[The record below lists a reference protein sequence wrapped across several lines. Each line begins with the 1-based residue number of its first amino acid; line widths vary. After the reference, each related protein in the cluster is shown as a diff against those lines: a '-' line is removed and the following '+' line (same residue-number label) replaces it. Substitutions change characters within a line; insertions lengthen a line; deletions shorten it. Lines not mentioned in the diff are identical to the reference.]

1 MDTWS
6 EESLLKLKVKD
17 LKEELKKVKQP
28 VYGTK
33 ILLIQRLL
41 LYKENQ
47 KDVNVSLESESALA
61 SASGSASA
69 SSSQNFCYNL
79 NLENVTQNISD
90 VEEDVSNAA
99 TDETRKTPKES
110 KLEINY
116 EKLLIINTFISTRD
130 I

>member
-6 EESLLKLKVKD
+6 EESLLKIKVKD
-17 LKEELKKVKQP
+17 FKEELKKVKQP
-28 VYGTK
+28 VHGTK

-41 LYKENQ
+41 LYTENQ

-61 SASGSASA
+61 SASA

-90 VEEDVSNAA
+90 VEKD
-99 TDETRKTPKES
+99 
-110 KLEINY
+110 
-116 EKLLIINTFISTRD
+116 
-130 I
+130 